1 MKIDSLHRR
10 TNSKIIFIILI
21 FALLVSSCLKEE
33 GDNQPVI
40 PNRTLLFYMAGDAE
54 MEGEMQE
61 KTDALAAAWNMPEG
75 NRLLVY
81 QNRGKDYLPRLL
93 EIGKD
98 KVDVLEDYPDRKTTF
113 SQDLSRAI
121 NDMVRLCPGSDYGLI
136 VFSHSNGWLPSGNY
150 GSGTGTRT
158 VATDGSKDFE
168 LRDFA
173 RTIPDGQFRFII
185 FEGCQ
190 MAGIEVAYE
199 LRNKTKFILASS
211 AEIVSP
217 GFTPVYGKMLERL
230 YKATPELNEF
240 ANDYYEYCN
249 EQTGDFRSATIS
261 VINTAGIAP
270 FRKFISRVE
279 EENVEHWEWVERDKI
294 QHFDRRKANHLF
306 YDLEGYIRSI
316 GTQEDINQFAGLL
329 AGAVTY
335 KAATAS
341 FMPGTPYG
349 FDIGEHC
356 GLTIYIPSTK
366 YPYLNEQ
373 RKLLLLF
380 SEHQE

>member
-1 MKIDSLHRR
+1 MEIDSLHRK
-10 TNSKIIFIILI
+10 TNSKIIFMILI
-21 FALLVSSCLKEE
+21 FALLASSCPKEE
-33 GDNQPVI
+33 GDNHPVI
-40 PNRTLLFYMAGDAE
+40 PNRTLLFYMAGDAATE
-54 MEGEMQE
+54 EEIQE

-81 QNRGKDYLPRLL
+81 QNRGKDYTPRLL
-93 EIGKD
+93 EIGKG
-98 KVDVLEDYPDRKTTF
+98 KVDVLEDYTDRKTTF

-121 NDMVRLCPGSDYGLI
+121 NDMVRLCPGSDYGLL
-136 VFSHSNGWLPSGNY
+136 VFSNSNGWLPSGNY
-150 GSGTGTRT
+150 GSGTRT

-199 LRNKTKFILASS
+199 LRSKTNLILASS

-217 GFTPVYGKMLERL
+217 GFTPVYSKMLERL
-230 YKATPELNEF
+230 YKETPELSEF

-261 VINTAGIAP
+261 VINTAGVAP
-270 FRKFISRVE
+270 FREFISRVE
-279 EENVEHWEWVERDKI
+279 EENVEHWEWVKRDKI

-306 YDLEGYIRSI
+306 YDLESYIRSI
-316 GTQEDINQFAGLL
+316 GTQQDINQLAGLL
-329 AGAVTY
+329 AGAVTF

>member
-1 MKIDSLHRR
+1 MKIDSLHIS
-10 TNSKIIFIILI
+10 TNLKIISMILI
-21 FALLVSSCLKEE
+21 FPLLASSCLREE
-33 GDNQPVI
+33 ADNHPKV
-40 PNRTLLFYMAGDAE
+40 PNRTILFYMAGDGST
-54 MEGEMQE
+54 EGEIQE
-61 KTDALAAAWNMPEG
+61 KTDALAAAWNVPEG

-81 QNRGKDYLPRLL
+81 QNRGKDYTPRLL
-93 EIGKD
+93 EIGKG
-98 KVDVLEDYPDRKTTF
+98 KADVLEDYTDRKATF

-121 NDMVRLCPGSDYGLI
+121 NDMVKFCPGSDYGLI

-150 GSGTGTRT
+150 GGGAGTRT
-158 VATDGSKDFE
+158 VATDGSMDFE

-173 RTIPDGQFRFII
+173 HTIPDGQFRFII
-185 FEGCQ
+185 FESCQ

-199 LRNKTKFILASS
+199 LKSKTRLILASS

-217 GFTPVYGKMLERL
+217 GFTPVYGRMLERL
-230 YKATPELNEF
+230 YKETPELTEF

-249 EQTGDFRSATIS
+249 KQTGDLRSATVS
-261 VINTAGIAP
+261 VISTAGVAP
-270 FRKFISRVE
+270 FREFISRVE

-294 QHFDRRKANHLF
+294 QHFDRRKADHLF
-306 YDLEGYIRSI
+306 YDLESYIRSI
-316 GTQEDINQFAGLL
+316 GTQQDINQLAGLL
-329 AGAVTY
+329 AGAVLY
-335 KAATAS
+335 KAATES

-349 FDIGEHC
+349 FEVGEHC
-356 GLTIYIPSTK
+356 GLTVYIPSTK